1 MKTERQFPSQEPEK
15 PMVWLSKMCS
25 YSERVAIALDELG
38 IEFDRVD
45 VDLGNKPASL
55 YEVNP
60 KGFVPVMKDQ
70 GRNISE
76 SYIILQYMDEM
87 WSKEGHSG
95 LLPKSPADRAVA
107 RTWCEFINANIG
119 KAFQGIFA
127 AKNNS
132 DEEAAKIKVLD
143 GLKTITDAM
152 RSESDGPF
160 FFGTSFGIVDIMLA
174 PHVQRFVALK
184 DIKTCE
190 VPDSDDFKRFHLWW
204 KAVQQH
210 PSFQS
215 AGATAD
221 FIVIGYKKH
230 VERKAASKAAESA
243 KE

>member
-1 MKTERQFPSQEPEK
+1 MKTERKFPSQEPEK
-15 PMVWLSKMCS
+15 PMVWLSKVCP
-25 YSERVAIALDELG
+25 YAEKVAIALNELG
-38 IEFDRVD
+38 IEFDRVE

-60 KGFVPVMKDQ
+60 KGLVPAMKDQ
-70 GRNISE
+70 GRNLSE
-76 SYIILQYMDEM
+76 SYIILQYLDEM

-107 RTWCEFINANIG
+107 RTWCEFINAEVG
-119 KAFQGIFA
+119 KAFYGTFA
-127 AKNNS
+127 AKNDS
-132 DEEAAKIKVLD
+132 EAEAAKTKVLNA
-143 GLKTITDAM
+143 LKTIADAM

-184 DIKTCE
+184 DIRNCE

-215 AGATAD
+215 AAATAD
-221 FIVIGYKKH
+221 FIASVYKKH
-230 VERKAASKAAESA
+230 IEKKAASKAAESA

>member
-1 MKTERQFPSQEPEK
+1 MKTERKFPSQEPEK
-15 PMVWLSKMCS
+15 PMVWLSKICP
-25 YSERVAIALDELG
+25 YAERVAIALNELG
-38 IEFDRVD
+38 IEFDRVE

-60 KGFVPVMKDQ
+60 KGVVPTMKDQ

-76 SYIILQYMDEM
+76 SYIILQYLDEM

-107 RTWCEFINANIG
+107 RTWCEFLNANIG

-127 AKNNS
+127 AKNDS
-132 DEEAAKIKVLD
+132 EEEAAKRKFLD
-143 GLKTITDAM
+143 ALKTTADAM

-174 PHVQRFVALK
+174 PHAKRFIALK

-190 VPDSDDFKRFHLWW
+190 VPDSDDYKRFHLWW

-215 AGATAD
+215 VGAIDAD
-221 FIVIGYKKH
+221 FIVSSYKMRAKI
-230 VERKAASKAAESA
+230 RAAESA